1 MNKQTINMVG
11 GGFQHQNSSSFG
23 HEAKN
28 VKWFKDGSANISIHI
43 DNGLR
48 IPPNKTKL
56 NYGWLSESKTIIGGI
71 YGWCVNNI
79 QYLEDNFELI
89 FTHDT
94 SLLPLSDKFK
104 LVICSAKPWIKD
116 VGIHTKSK
124 LVSMIS
130 SNKVMCAEHKYRQDM
145 VSKYRSQVDLF
156 GRGFN
161 PIKTK
166 DEGLKDYYFS
176 IAMENGTYPLMYSEK
191 LTDCFATGTIPIY
204 YGTPSIGEVFN
215 TDGIITL
222 DDNFNIGD
230 LTSELYHSKL
240 DAIKENLESVIEMP
254 IAEDYIYEKYIK

>member
-1 MNKQTINMVG
+1 MVG
-11 GGFQHQNSSSFG
+11 GGFQHQDSSSYG
-23 HEAKN
+23 HSTEYMSW
-28 VKWFKDGSANISIHI
+28 VKDNSANISIHI

-48 IPPNKTKL
+48 SPVNKDKL
-56 NYGWLSESKTIIGGI
+56 NYGWLSESKTIIDGL
-71 YGWCVNNI
+71 YAWCVNNVE
-79 QYLEDNFELI
+79 YLEDNFELI
-89 FTHDT
+89 FTHDV
-94 SLLPLSDKFK
+94 SLLSLSDKFK
-104 LVICSAKPWIKD
+104 VVICSAKYWVKD
-116 VGIHTKSK
+116 AGMHDKTK
-124 LVSMIS
+124 LVSMIA
-130 SNKVMCAEHKYRQDM
+130 SNKVMCPEHKYRQHI
-145 VSKYRSQVDLF
+145 VSTYRNQVDLF

-161 PIKTK
+161 AIENK
-166 DEGLKDYYFS
+166 DDGLNDYYFS